1 MLITNLIR
9 LKILSHF
16 LWAMIFV
23 FPAGTRDVIMLNRER
38 VSEITAEGKSARGSV
53 SLASS
58 GACNKEKK
66 FGDNSE

>member
-38 VSEITAEGKSARGSV
+38 VSEITAEGKARADLFLWLQWRLQQG
-53 SLASS
+53 
-58 GACNKEKK
+58 EKIR
-66 FGDNSE
+66 